1 MPSPGT
7 LSASW
12 FPGRGFFTL
21 WIVLFAV
28 WMVANATLAMEV
40 ALTGAVIS
48 FVLAYWFAHGSDAW
62 RQVSWT
68 PRGAYH
74 FLAYTGTFVVEM
86 VKANINMLGYV
97 YSPRLAIKPGI
108 IRIRTRLKSPI
119 GRLALA
125 NSIALTPGSLILDIR
140 DDTLFVHWLDLQNL
154 DVDRATETI
163 AGPFERHLEKV
174 FG

>member
-1 MPSPGT
+1 M
-7 LSASW
+7 L
-12 FPGRGFFTL
+12 TL
-21 WIVLFAV
+21 WVVLFAV
-28 WMVANATLAMEV
+28 WMVANATLAIEV
-40 ALTGAVIS
+40 GLTGAAIT
-48 FVLAYWFAHGSDAW
+48 FVLAYCFAGDAW

-68 PRGAYH
+68 PRSVYH
-74 FLAYTGTFVVEM
+74 FLVYTGTLVVEM

-108 IRIRTRLKSPI
+108 VRVRTQLKSPI

-140 DDTLFVHWLDLQNL
+140 DDVIFVHWLDVQSL
-154 DVDRATETI
+154 DIDRATETI